1 MFESIQRRIE
11 RPLRYFEP
19 LLRDLVNAW
28 QDPISVQSL
37 EGHRL
42 EDEEIEGAREQL
54 CRFAIHVLF
63 S

>member
-1 MFESIQRRIE
+1 M
-11 RPLRYFEP
+11 
-19 LLRDLVNAW
+19 
-28 QDPISVQSL
+28 QSL